1 MSICLKRT
9 FAYLFDMV
17 FAILVVLL
25 LLWTPLNIKTSNY
38 NNRVKKSENIRKEY
52 VDIIMIMQEKY
63 ADGKLTKSEINSI
76 ITKYPKSNRFFKN
89 YTSVTEEA
97 DYNKLIIDIST
108 DYNNRYIN
116 ETYKIEKENLGKYI
130 ISFVVCII
138 YFIIIPLIFKGQTL
152 GYKLFDIKFV
162 SNKGKRVNIFSI
174 LLRALT
180 VNGLLLLIL
189 NYILLYLNNY
199 IIFTKVMKSL
209 FVIYIIFLIMC
220 IISLVHDKKNIG
232 LHDKICH
239 MKVKEV

>member
-76 ITKYPKSNRFFKN
+76 ISKYPKSNRFFKN
-89 YTSVTEEA
+89 FTSVTEEA

-138 YFIIIPLIFKGQTL
+138 YFIIIPLIFKGQTF

-180 VNGLLLLIL
+180 VNGLLLLVL
-189 NYILLYLNNY
+189 SYILLYLNNY